1 MEKKNDRGASRRV
14 HVLISGRVQGVGY
27 RYFAERC
34 ANELGLTGWIRNL
47 HDGRVEVVAEGPG
60 PKLDEFLGRLRT
72 GPRLAVVEDFKA
84 VWQEFTGEFG
94 DFRVTF
100 PGWWK

>member
-1 MEKKNDRGASRRV
+1 MSGTDKESALSRV

-27 RYFAERC
+27 RYFAERW
-34 ANELGLTGWIRNL
+34 AGELGLTGWVRNL
-47 HDGRVEVVAEGPG
+47 HDGRVEVVAEGPRS
-60 PKLDEFLGRLRT
+60 KLDEFLGRLKT
-72 GPRLAVVEDFKA
+72 GPRLAVVEDFEA
-84 VWQEFTGEFG
+84 VWQEFAGEFD

>member
-1 MEKKNDRGASRRV
+1 MSGTDKKSALSRV
-14 HVLISGRVQGVGY
+14 YVLISGRVQGVGY
-27 RYFAERC
+27 RFFAERY
-34 ANELGLTGWIRNL
+34 ANELGLTGWVRNL
-47 HDGRVEVVAEGPG
+47 RDGRVEVVAEGPR
-60 PKLDEFLGRLRT
+60 PKLDEFLGRLKT
-72 GPRLAVVEDFKA
+72 GPRLAVVEDFEA